1 MRQSLRTMPTVS
13 NHDNASTVA
22 GNGDPVHPNTSINP
36 RDSLQNFHF
45 STLHTGKL
53 PELTTAAPLLVL
65 KLPELSNQTSII
77 GVKLPF
83 FRKYTGQNFQ
93 LFF

>member
-22 GNGDPVHPNTSINP
+22 GNGDPVHPHTSINP

-53 PELTTAAPLLVL
+53 PELTTAAPLLAL
-65 KLPELSNQTSII
+65 KLPLSGGKTS
-77 GVKLPF
+77 G
-83 FRKYTGQNFQ
+83 TE
-93 LFF
+93 